1 VVSETEQL
9 EVAERKLGK
18 LWWAAGSHTGCEDSG
33 QVKWK
38 TRPSSMGIVA
48 GIRKGR
54 KIKKVL
60 YEPRNLIPK
69 MKPKKKI
76 RKY

>member
-1 VVSETEQL
+1 MKIRDRSMEDE
-9 EVAERKLGK
+9 AELDGNYCWYPK
-18 LWWAAGSHTGCEDSG
+18 
-33 QVKWK
+33 
-38 TRPSSMGIVA
+38 
-48 GIRKGR
+48 R